1 MIPDKDTDYF
11 PQLDALRA
19 IAVFFVL
26 LEHWV
31 PGTYWFKIF
40 PYGMAG
46 VTLFFVLSGFLI
58 SRILLRS
65 RIKSESL
72 NQSKL
77 HSLKQFYIRRTLR
90 IFPIYYITIFI
101 LLIFNI
107 NNIRQIFFWF
117 LTYTSNIYF
126 YLIQNWAGSLS
137 HLWTLAVEEQFYI
150 IWPFIIL
157 FIPKRF
163 LFRTIILIISTG
175 PVFRTVLFL
184 FSNGSPA
191 ASDFIHILTPSCMD
205 SFGLGALLAY
215 AITFNFKIID
225 LMKIRQ
231 NKICIGSF
239 ILIIIFLLTEVNS
252 LSVFLFRTCISVLS
266 LFIILK
272 ALTGF
277 KGTLRYILDNKF
289 FIYLGKISYGLYL
302 FHNFIPSVWNLLKLS
317 VPENMFL
324 KFISYSLLLIAIS
337 SVSWYLIEKPAN
349 GLKKHFSYN

>member
-1 MIPDKDTDYF
+1 
-11 PQLDALRA
+11 
-19 IAVFFVL
+19 
-26 LEHWV
+26 
-31 PGTYWFKIF
+31 
-40 PYGMAG
+40 MAG

-150 IWPFIIL
+150 IWPFIML
-157 FIPKRF
+157 FVPKRF
-163 LFRTIILIISTG
+163 LFKTIVIIISTG

-215 AITFNFKIID
+215 AMTFNLKIID
-225 LMKIRQ
+225 FLRSKLRLI
-231 NKICIGSF
+231 KICI
-239 ILIIIFLLTEVNS
+239 IVIIILLFTEENI
-252 LSVFLFRTCISVLS
+252 LSVLLFRFCVSVIS
-266 LFIILK
+266 LFIISK

-277 KGTLRYILDNKF
+277 KGTLRYIF
-289 FIYLGKISYGLYL
+289 R
-302 FHNFIPSVWNLLKLS
+302 
-317 VPENMFL
+317 
-324 KFISYSLLLIAIS
+324 
-337 SVSWYLIEKPAN
+337 
-349 GLKKHFSYN
+349 

>member
-58 SRILLRS
+58 TRILLRS

-191 ASDFIHILTPSCMD
+191 ASDFM
-205 SFGLGALLAY
+205 
-215 AITFNFKIID
+215 
-225 LMKIRQ
+225 Q
-231 NKICIGSF
+231 
-239 ILIIIFLLTEVNS
+239 
-252 LSVFLFRTCISVLS
+252 
-266 LFIILK
+266 
-272 ALTGF
+272 
-277 KGTLRYILDNKF
+277 
-289 FIYLGKISYGLYL
+289 
-302 FHNFIPSVWNLLKLS
+302 
-317 VPENMFL
+317 
-324 KFISYSLLLIAIS
+324 
-337 SVSWYLIEKPAN
+337 
-349 GLKKHFSYN
+349 

>member
-1 MIPDKDTDYF
+1 LIPDKDTGYF

-19 IAVFFVL
+19 IAVFFVMI
-26 LEHWV
+26 EHWV

-58 SRILLRS
+58 TRILLRS

-72 NQSKL
+72 NQSKF

-101 LLIFNI
+101 LLIFNT
-107 NNIRQIFFWF
+107 NNIRQIFTWF

-150 IWPFIIL
+150 IWPFIML
-157 FIPKRF
+157 FVPKRF
-163 LFRTIILIISTG
+163 LFKTIVIIISTG
-175 PVFRTVLFL
+175 PVFRTVIFL

-205 SFGLGALLAY
+205 SFGMGALLAY
-215 AITFNFKIID
+215 ALIYNLKIID
-225 LMKIRQ
+225 FLKSKLSLIS
-231 NKICIGSF
+231 IGCI
-239 ILIIIFLLTEVNS
+239 IVIIVLLFTEENI
-252 LSVFLFRTCISVLS
+252 LSVLLFRFCVSVIS
-266 LFIILK
+266 LFIISK

-277 KGTLRYILDNKF
+277 KGTLRYVFDNKAL
-289 FIYLGKISYGLYL
+289 IYFGKISYGLYL
-302 FHNFIPSVWNLLKLS
+302 YHKFIPSLLSIFELP

-324 KFISYSLLLIAIS
+324 KFISYSLMLIAIA
-337 SVSWYLIEKPAN
+337 SVSWYLIEKPVN